1 MARRWAGVLLAA
13 VAVLAPGCSHKP
25 PYEGRS
31 VADLQRMLD
40 DPNPTVRVQ
49 GAQGLS
55 EHGAEA
61 RPAAPALAKALQ
73 SSDALLRQH
82 AALALGA
89 IGPDARDAVPALTG
103 ALDDPEWSVRRQAA
117 LALGEFGPA
126 ARPAAAALHRL
137 KTGDPNG
144 LVRKA
149 AEQALP
155 KIEGG

>member
-1 MARRWAGVLLAA
+1 MARRRAGLWLAA
-13 VAVLAPGCSHKP
+13 VLALGCAHKP

-31 VADLQRMLD
+31 VAELERMLD
-40 DPNPTVRVQ
+40 DSNPTVRVQ

-61 RPAAPALAKALQ
+61 RPAVPALAKALQ

-89 IGPDARDAVPALTG
+89 IGPDARDAVPALTTS
-103 ALDDPEWSVRRQAA
+103 LDDPEWSIRRQAV
-117 LALGEFGPA
+117 LALGQIGSA
-126 ARPAAAALHRL
+126 ARSAVDALHRL
-137 KTGDPNG
+137 RAGDPNS
-144 LVRKA
+144 LVRRA
-149 AEQALP
+149 VEQALP